1 MPSPSAHSLKGS
13 HTTTCSLHGKRFS
26 CASHFKKPIIKPC
39 KGKNKKK
46 KLFILPLQGFLFIV
60 CPAFVAYHQS
70 PPLAGQAARYDT
82 LQPEC
87 VL

>member
-1 MPSPSAHSLKGS
+1 MMKRMSNRGGMGGGIPGFGGPAMGG
-13 HTTTCSLHGKRFS
+13 GK
-26 CASHFKKPIIKPC
+26 K